1 MENNVENSTVV
12 QQVPTVPVDTVQPVV
27 SQQQYQQPVIQPIVE
42 SVGYQQ
48 APQVLVY
55 PQQPVVQ
62 NVQYAQPVPQAP
74 AAPIQPIMQHAVQE
88 QPEKNDLYDYTG
100 LSILKMY
107 GEDLTAKEYIT
118 NPAIARDSEI
128 GKAIMILLTPE
139 KSALLVGK
147 AGIGKTSIV
156 EGIAYRII
164 RGEVPERLKGYRVVK
179 VNSAAL
185 VGKVQYRGK
194 EEMIISLLV
203 EELKQTDKMILFI
216 DEIHTLIGSKDGGPM
231 DLANIL
237 KPAIDRGMVKI
248 IGATTD
254 IEYSTYVVRDRAF
267 LRRFDRVDVI
277 EQDIPTTIEVLM
289 KSLPKIEHQTG
300 IKFKYNEYVTRLLV
314 ESIVEATSEFK
325 RVYGLGAMYP
335 DVSLSVLSGAFSQAL
350 YQDKPHVEMIDVYNA
365 IKNSKR
371 IYPDSRV
378 KELAAFREKF
388 KDMAVEE
395 GVVLPFVTA
404 EEIKDPAD
412 FY

>member
-1 MENNVENSTVV
+1 MENNVGNSMYGQAIPSVSTATPQYGVTPSV
-12 QQVPTVPVDTVQPVV
+12 AVPVQ
-27 SQQQYQQPVIQPIVE
+27 
-42 SVGYQQ
+42 
-48 APQVLVY
+48 
-55 PQQPVVQ
+55 
-62 NVQYAQPVPQAP
+62 AQPVPQAP
-74 AAPIQPIMQHAVQE
+74 TQMMTPQPIVQQPMMQQAPVE
-88 QPEKNDLYDYTG
+88 PAAQPENLYDYTG

-118 NPAIARDSEI
+118 NPAIARENEI

-164 RGEVPERLKGYRVVK
+164 NGDVPDRLKGYRVVK

-185 VGKVQYRGK
+185 VGKVQYQGK

-203 EELKQTDKMILFI
+203 EELKKTDKLILFI

-237 KPAIDRGMVKI
+237 KPAIDRGVVKI

-277 EQDIPTTIEVLM
+277 EQDIPTTVQVLI

-300 IKFKYNEYVTRLLV
+300 IKFKYNEYVTKLLI

-350 YQDKPHVEMIDVYNA
+350 FQNKPYVEMIDVYNA

-371 IYPDSRV
+371 IYPDSRI
-378 KELAAFREKF
+378 KELEAFRVKF
-388 KDMAVEE
+388 KDIAAEE
-395 GVVLPFVTA
+395 NVVLPYVDIK
-404 EEIKDPAD
+404 EIEDPAD

>member
-27 SQQQYQQPVIQPIVE
+27 SQQQYQQPVIQPMVE

-74 AAPIQPIMQHAVQE
+74 VAPIQPIMQHAVQE

>member
-1 MENNVENSTVV
+1 MENNSEQLMN
-12 QQVPTVPVDTVQPVV
+12 QPG
-27 SQQQYQQPVIQPIVE
+27 P
-42 SVGYQQ
+42 
-48 APQVLVY
+48 
-55 PQQPVVQ
+55 
-62 NVQYAQPVPQAP
+62 
-74 AAPIQPIMQHAVQE
+74 
-88 QPEKNDLYDYTG
+88 LYDYTG

-107 GEDLTAKEYIT
+107 GEDLTAKKYIT
-118 NPAIARDSEI
+118 NPAIAREDEI
-128 GKAIMILLTPE
+128 SKSIMILLTPE
-139 KSALLVGK
+139 KSTLLVGK

-164 RGEVPERLKGYRVVK
+164 RGEVPERLKGYRVIK

-185 VGKVQYRGK
+185 VGKVQYQGK

-203 EELKQTDKMILFI
+203 EELKNADKIILFI

-254 IEYSTYVVRDRAF
+254 IEYNTYVVRDRAF
-267 LRRFDRVDVI
+267 LRRFDRVDVR
-277 EQDIPTTIEVLM
+277 EQDIPTTVEVLIQ
-289 KSLPKIEHQTG
+289 SLPKIEYQTG
-300 IKFKYNEYVTRLLV
+300 IKFKYNDYVTRLLV

-335 DVSLSVLSGAFSQAL
+335 DISFSVLTAAFSQAL
-350 YQDKPHVEMIDVYNA
+350 YQNKSEVTLLDVYNA

-378 KELAAFREKF
+378 KELDAFREKF
-388 KDMAVEE
+388 KDLAREE
-395 GVVLPFVTA
+395 QVVLPYVTV
-404 EEIKDPAD
+404 EEIQDPQD
-412 FY
+412 F

>member
-1 MENNVENSTVV
+1 
-12 QQVPTVPVDTVQPVV
+12 
-27 SQQQYQQPVIQPIVE
+27 
-42 SVGYQQ
+42 
-48 APQVLVY
+48 
-55 PQQPVVQ
+55 
-62 NVQYAQPVPQAP
+62 
-74 AAPIQPIMQHAVQE
+74 
-88 QPEKNDLYDYTG
+88 
-100 LSILKMY
+100 
-107 GEDLTAKEYIT
+107 
-118 NPAIARDSEI
+118 
-128 GKAIMILLTPE
+128 MILLTPE

-156 EGIAYRII
+156 EGIAYRILHNQ
-164 RGEVPERLKGYRVVK
+164 VPERLKGYRVIK

-203 EELKQTDKMILFI
+203 EELKNSDKIILFI

-254 IEYSTYVVRDRAF
+254 IEYNTYVVRDRAF
-267 LRRFDRVDVI
+267 LRRFDRVDVR

-289 KSLPKIEHQTG
+289 QSLPKIEFQTG

-335 DVSLSVLSGAFSQAL
+335 DISFSVLTAAFSQAL
-350 YQDKPHVEMIDVYNA
+350 YQNKNEVGLLDVYNA

-388 KDMAVEE
+388 ENIARDEQIVLPVVTVEE
-395 GVVLPFVTA
+395 LQDP
-404 EEIKDPAD
+404 EE
-412 FY
+412 F